1 MPSCP
6 SPDIAILVRRS
17 WISILRR
24 SAWTVA
30 PRVLLTLA
38 SSSAVARSW
47 ACSRALARAI
57 PACWAITRSRNCSA
71 RIGASSAETI
81 RKPTPPARLRR
92 AYAQPQ
98 DLPGTSTAPPR
109 DPRPGSCRQTADRA
123 GRKAQDLPLVAALG
137 HQHGQDEQA
146 LEVGE
151 LGAQL
156 EVLAVELRR
165 GLRHHWRRARNS
177 SGSM

>member
-1 MPSCP
+1 M
-6 SPDIAILVRRS
+6 
-17 WISILRR
+17 LRR

-38 SSSAVARSW
+38 SSSVAARSW

-57 PACWAITRSRNCSA
+57 PACWAITRSRKCSA
-71 RIGASSAETI
+71 GIDASSAETI

-92 AYAQPQ
+92 GYAQPQ
-98 DLPGTSTAPPR
+98 DLPSTSTAPPR
-109 DPRPGSCRQTADRA
+109 EPRPGSCCQTADRA
-123 GRKAQDLPLVAALG
+123 GRQAEDLPLVPALG

-146 LEVGE
+146 LQVRE
-151 LGAQL
+151 LGTKL
-156 EVLAVELRR
+156 EILAVELRR
-165 GLRHHWRRARNS
+165 RYRLHWRRARNS